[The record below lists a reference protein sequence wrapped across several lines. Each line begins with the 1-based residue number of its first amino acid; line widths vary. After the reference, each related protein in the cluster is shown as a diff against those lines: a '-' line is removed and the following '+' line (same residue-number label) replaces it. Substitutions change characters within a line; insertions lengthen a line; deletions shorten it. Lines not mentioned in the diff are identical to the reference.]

1 LFTHLLKRGK
11 KSKDGAF
18 IRKIIRI
25 IRLEGHGI
33 ITKVKQVRIGIVR
46 VITTTNKELLESHG
60 KLIKEY
66 FIDTTLEVQSDCITG
81 FPEGL
86 HTEEDEKKS
95 IPYIVQTGKSLIE
108 QFNVDSLIVSCAA
121 DPGVKELQKEVQIP
135 VIGAGSA
142 AASIALLIGKPVGV
156 LGITENPPRIISS
169 MLQNQ
174 LVAYAKPEEVVTT
187 LDINKAINT
196 YIDLAKDLVAKK
208 NAETILLACT
218 GFSTARIAP
227 ILEKTLNRIVI
238 DPIIASGIIAYYTA
252 RGNSF

>member
-1 LFTHLLKRGK
+1 MEGY
-11 KSKDGAF
+11 
-18 IRKIIRI
+18 IINQN
-25 IRLEGHGI
+25 G
-33 ITKVKQVRIGIVR
+33 KQVRIGIVR
-46 VITTTNKELLESHG
+46 VITTTNKEFLESHG

-66 FIDTTLEVQSDCITG
+66 FNDNTLVVQSDCIIG

-86 HTEEDEKKS
+86 HTEEDEIKS
-95 IPYIVQTGKSLIE
+95 IPNIVQTGKSLKE
-108 QFNVDSLIVSCAA
+108 QFNVDTLIVSCAA

-142 AASIALLIGKPVGV
+142 VASLALLIGKPVGV
-156 LGITENPPRIISS
+156 LGISDNPPRIISS

-174 LVAYAKPEEVVTT
+174 LVAYTKPEEVETT

-208 NAETILLACT
+208 DVETILLACT

-227 ILEKTLNRIVI
+227 TIEEAVNKIVI
-238 DPIIASGIIAYYTA
+238 DPVIASGIIAYYTA